1 MKLHETDVS
10 QSGRITSCRF
20 FLLTAAALLSN
31 VVFGEVYFTY
41 RIFDDVRYW
50 DSAAAWYNSSGTA
63 LNRLPASGG
72 SASDCVW
79 LTGTDL
85 AYPTPL
91 LVTNGVAAKCASIII
106 GREKNSVAALHVKSG
121 ASLTTTNG
129 GGANESYGRII
140 GSSGSGLL
148 VNEGTVDFFANNGMF
163 IGRNA
168 GSCGIVSNLSGSV
181 RANKLYAG
189 YNANSTGIVVVAG
202 GMFYDNSYSR
212 EGPIVIGHVG
222 VGRLEVLPGGTCDG
236 CYGDSAGKLRIYL
249 GNASGGDGTFL
260 VKGGKVAKAY
270 VHIGH
275 ATNSVGRMSVSGP
288 VTNTEMRTVYVGVN
302 GTGTFDVESFFEEG
316 ELRVGGT
323 GIGTG
328 TMTVYDGATNKL
340 RNTWNKDSGNAY
352 IGGGSNPDFGAGL
365 LILKGGTIAM
375 SYTGP
380 SFNLGRGQAAGT
392 IRGWGKVAH
401 TAGSGTLSMY
411 FGNGYAVGDGEGFGR
426 TLDLNGI
433 DSFSRATTNSVSG
446 GTNGWYAVNRGCV
459 HYPYT
464 SYSKTASDVTRTL
477 GDVSSGD
484 LDLVNSVRVTIS
496 GSGKA
501 AGVVHG
507 GVYAKDRTDCHLDE
521 LPSNDGLVGVWKLGV
536 AAEGKAWRS
545 WEEGTPRTDWA
556 TVAVQMRY
564 DESAIPEDAASLRL
578 YRYQD
583 GAWTRVARKRLAD
596 GGSPIIEAE
605 NLARIA
611 DNAANIGTF
620 ALVANNQRGM
630 VMIFR

>member
-1 MKLHETDVS
+1 MKLREIGLFKGWQIVS
-10 QSGRITSCRF
+10 RRSA
-20 FLLTAAALLSN
+20 LLFAAALLSN

-72 SASDCVW
+72 NASDCVW
-79 LTGTDL
+79 LTGTEL
-85 AYPTPL
+85 AWPTPL
-91 LVTNGVAAKCASIII
+91 LVTNGVAAKCASIVI
-106 GREKNSVAALHVKSG
+106 GREKNSNAALHVKSG

-129 GGANESYGRII
+129 GGSDDRYGRVI
-140 GSSGSGLL
+140 GASGSGLL
-148 VNEGTVDFFANNGMF
+148 VNEGTIDFFANNGMF

-168 GSCGIVSNLSGSV
+168 GSCGIVSNLLGRV
-181 RANKLYAG
+181 RSNILYAG

-202 GMFYDNSYSR
+202 GTFCDDSYKR
-212 EGPIVIGHVG
+212 AGPIAIGCAG
-222 VGRLEVLPGGTCDG
+222 VGRLEVLPGGTYDGCDG
-236 CYGDSAGKLRIYL
+236 DTVGIQRIYL
-249 GNASGGDGTFL
+249 GYSSGGDGTFL

-365 LILKGGTIAM
+365 LLLKGGTIAM

-380 SFNLGRGQAAGT
+380 SFNLGRGQASGT

-411 FGNGYAVGDGEGFGR
+411 LGNGYAVGDGEGFER

-433 DSFSRATTNSVSG
+433 DSFYRATTNSVSG
-446 GTNGWYAVNRGCV
+446 GTNGWYAVNSGCV
-459 HYPYT
+459 HYPYSAYT
-464 SYSKTASDVTRTL
+464 KTPSDVTMTL
-477 GDVSSGD
+477 GDVSSGE

-545 WEEGTPRTDWA
+545 WAEGTPRTDWA
-556 TVAVQMRY
+556 TAAVQMRY
-564 DESAIPEDAASLRL
+564 DESAIPDDAASLRL

-583 GAWTRVARKRLAD
+583 GAWTSVARKRLAD
-596 GGSPIIEAE
+596 GGSPIMEAE

-611 DNAANIGTF
+611 DDAANIGTF
-620 ALVANNQRGM
+620 ALVANKQRGL